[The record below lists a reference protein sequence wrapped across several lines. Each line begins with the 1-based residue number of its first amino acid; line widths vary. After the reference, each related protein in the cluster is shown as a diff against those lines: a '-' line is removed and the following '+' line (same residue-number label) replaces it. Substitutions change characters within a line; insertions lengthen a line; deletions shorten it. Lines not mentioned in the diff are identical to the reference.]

1 MCTHNVA
8 ETVNFI
14 VVALCNDSHN
24 NSALKS
30 ASWAEGVSVF
40 ACDATSKG
48 WPVLCMGPAGLRMP
62 KDLQHYQDLP
72 VSLLCWGD
80 SRGLPEDKEM
90 KD

>member
-14 VVALCNDSHN
+14 AVALCNDSHN

-48 WPVLCMGPAGLRMP
+48 WPVLLHGSCWVKDAQGPP
-62 KDLQHYQDLP
+62 TLP
-72 VSLLCWGD
+72 GSSCLLPLLG
-80 SRGLPEDKEM
+80 
-90 KD
+90 